1 MKDTFESVFEDTLKE
16 EFDKLEKDYDGLQ
29 IVMDRV
35 SANAD
40 ALIAIGKEEWIRTRR
55 KKKKPRKKSQ
65 QDQLREIEDGLVED
79 GK

>member
-1 MKDTFESVFEDTLKE
+1 MDSKVKDLN
-16 EFDKLEKDYDGLQ
+16 
-29 IVMDRV
+29 DRV

-65 QDQLREIEDGLVED
+65 QDQLREIEDGLVDNPVED
-79 GK
+79 K

>member
-1 MKDTFESVFEDTLKE
+1 MDSKVKDLN
-16 EFDKLEKDYDGLQ
+16 
-29 IVMDRV
+29 DRV

-65 QDQLREIEDGLVED
+65 QDQLREIEDGLVDSPVED
-79 GK
+79 K